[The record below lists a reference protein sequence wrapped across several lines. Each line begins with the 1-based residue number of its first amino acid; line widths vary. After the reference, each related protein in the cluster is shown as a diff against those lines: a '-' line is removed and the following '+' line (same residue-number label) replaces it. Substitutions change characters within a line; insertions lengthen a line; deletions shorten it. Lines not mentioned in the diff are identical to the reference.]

1 MVCGG
6 LLCASHLMQFSNDSL
21 LIACAVSLHEMVQVT
36 DFGTSRKFRPSDPVL
51 LTSAF
56 TGVTR
61 RVSMVPGRIDD
72 DKGWTETATETASVG
87 AGDLST
93 TLTGAVGTLLWQAP
107 ELFRGDRHYTNS
119 VDVYSYGII
128 LYEIATRRL
137 PWVGEIDDDDYMST
151 VRWLEAALKADR
163 RPALPSEM
171 EAHHPE
177 FVDVMRQCWAG
188 DPGERPSF
196 SSVVAILRGVQG
208 VEAPHG
214 EPSVTPGSA
223 TSRNMQP
230 SCEGSLSQP
239 LLREPW

>member
-1 MVCGG
+1 
-6 LLCASHLMQFSNDSL
+6 
-21 LIACAVSLHEMVQVT
+21 MVQVT

-61 RVSMVPGRIDD
+61 RVSMVPGCIDD

-230 SCEGSLSQP
+230 PCEGSLSQP